1 VPNQV
6 TILGFKE
13 FQTKLAKLP
22 TEIREEADG
31 FVEDAALDWAE
42 RAKLDAPF
50 DTGFLAKHITP
61 KPVQQMEWEVI
72 SSMFYS
78 PYVEW
83 GTGTRVSVPSEL
95 TNYALQFKGKIKVVG
110 RYPHPFFFI
119 QIPIIEKELF
129 NNLNILVHT
138 ER

>member
-13 FQTKLAKLP
+13 FKAKLATLP
-22 TEIREEADG
+22 QDIREEADG
-31 FVEDAALDWAE
+31 FVEDAALNWAE
-42 RAKLDAPF
+42 RAKLDAPV
-50 DTGFLAKHITP
+50 DSGFLQKHISA
-61 KPVQQMEWEVI
+61 KPVMQMEWEVD

-95 TNYALQFKGKIKVVG
+95 TTYALQFKGTIKVIG
-110 RYPHPFFFI
+110 RYPKPFFFI

-129 NNLNILVHT
+129 DNLNKLVHT